1 MRGANK
7 GARRAESDRCERWD
21 AGTGVAGYVWHAP
34 GPRAVLLLQHGLGEY
49 AHRYVRQ
56 YNALIPRL
64 LDAHISVYAID
75 LRGHGQSPG
84 RRAVTDIRQA
94 VEDHLAARRRLRA
107 QPLPVFALGH
117 SLGGLVT
124 AGSVARDPTGL
135 RGVILSSPLLSLDAS
150 PFARRVFNAVARF
163 APAFPTRALDPAAMT
178 RVAEQIKAAADDPL
192 MYRGRVPLLLG
203 ATALEVA
210 HDNWPLYAE
219 WRVPTLLLH
228 GTADTITDPA
238 GSRAF
243 YDTIA
248 STDKTLHLV
257 EGGYHELLNDADRDE
272 TLHALLNWLECRLP
286 AGQSWT

>member
-1 MRGANK
+1 
-7 GARRAESDRCERWD
+7 
-21 AGTGVAGYVWHAP
+21 
-34 GPRAVLLLQHGLGEY
+34 VLLLQHGLGEY

-56 YNALIPRL
+56 YNGLIPRL

-75 LRGHGQSPG
+75 LRGHGQSTG

-94 VEDHLAARRRLRA
+94 VEDHLAARGQLRA

-124 AGSVARDPTGL
+124 AGSVARDATGL
-135 RGVILSSPLLSLDAS
+135 TGVVLSSPLLRLDAS
-150 PFARRVFNAVARF
+150 PFARRVFNGLARV

-178 RVAEQIKAAADDPL
+178 RLAEQVKAAAEDPL

-203 ATALEVA
+203 ATALKVA
-210 HDNWPLYAE
+210 HDNWSLYRE
-219 WRVPTLLLH
+219 WRVPTLILH

-248 STDKTLHLV
+248 SIDKTLHLV
-257 EGGYHELLNDADRDE
+257 EGGYHELLNDAGRDE

-286 AGQSWT
+286 AGQR